1 MRILKNSLLT
11 ASLLVAMGGVTAFA
25 STPADLAIANK
36 DKIAEMLTANGTIN
50 PGASVLEIEEAVK
63 QYLKRKSHKIKD
75 DAVFNKQAQHE
86 HAKILKKIQFGANNN
101 NARAM
106 MFSTQTKRTD
116 KVLAVL
122 IDFPDLPWDDNQ
134 LTPDHT
140 GMYYDS
146 YDSTHYKNLLF
157 SPTGYDGPN
166 GENLIS
172 MSQYYESESG
182 NTYSV
187 DGEATRWYRASK
199 SANYYGKN
207 DAVTDND
214 MNAKELVREALAQL
228 ASDPTIDLSEYDI
241 EDRYDYDGDGD
252 YNEPDGLI
260 DHLMVFHAS
269 IGEEMGG
276 GVLGADAIWAHR
288 WNLSSPFVLEGT
300 TSSLPDRW
308 NGQYAAYDYT
318 IQPIDA
324 AAGICAHEYGHDLGL
339 PDEYDTNYSGK
350 GEPVSYWSIMSSG
363 SWAGI
368 IQGTEPTA
376 FSGYAKAF
384 LQASLEGRW
393 ADSET
398 MSLDALSN
406 KEEIVTLHQTTN
418 NDSRNQVRIDL
429 PLKNVTGVT
438 PFEGSAHYY
447 SDRGNNL
454 NTSMSMDLVIPAA
467 SNVTL
472 KFKAWFNIEVAYDF
486 ARILVNGTPIEGNIT
501 TMDDPEAMGLV
512 PAISGVSTGW
522 EDALFDL
529 TPWAGQTIKLSFDY
543 VTDGAVIEEGLY
555 IDTLELDVDGVIEA
569 IDNVESTP
577 KFALNGYSVND
588 GFHLAE
594 HYYLLQWR
602 NHDQV
607 DNGLNHITRMGQN
620 MSFEPGLL
628 IWYVDNSMTNNWVGD
643 HPGNGWLG
651 VVDAD
656 TNALTW
662 ATSGE
667 IAQTRYQVRDAAF
680 SLHSQD
686 IFSLTNKD
694 GDTLEDFHLDNTAL
708 FNDKEDY
715 SSAGAP
721 DSGRILTPYGI
732 TIEILDQAEDNAYGV
747 LRISTD
753 IADNMAP
760 KAEFEFEVNELM
772 VQFENDSEDDDGT
785 IERYEWDFGD
795 GAVSDKVNPTH
806 VYSEAGVYPV
816 TLTVTDNLGK
826 SHSQQQSVDVF
837 MPNQAPV
844 ADFDFF
850 NMGGLTFLWSTSYD
864 VDGDIVKTKWK
875 LPNGVKKKG
884 TFIIHYFQQ
893 KKNKVT
899 IIVKDNSGN
908 TSKKKQRIV
917 LH

>member
-1 MRILKNSLLT
+1 
-11 ASLLVAMGGVTAFA
+11 MGGVTVMA

-36 DKIAEMLTANGTIN
+36 DKIAEMLIANGTITADAN
-50 PGASVLEIEEAVK
+50 MVEIENAVD
-63 QYLKRKSHKIKD
+63 QYLKKKSRTLKD
-75 DAVFNKQAQHE
+75 DSFFNKQTKHE
-86 HAKILKKIQFGANNN
+86 HAKVLKKIQLGAKHKG
-101 NARAM
+101 AHAT
-106 MFSTQTKRTD
+106 MFAAAPTKRTD

-134 LTPDHT
+134 LTPEHT

-146 YDSTHYKNLLF
+146 YHSSHYQDLLF
-157 SPTGYDGPN
+157 SPTGYEGPN

-187 DGEATRWYRASK
+187 EGEATRWYRAAK

-207 DAVTDND
+207 DEVSDND

-228 ASDPTIDLSEYDI
+228 AADPTINLADYDI

-288 WNLSSPFVLEGT
+288 WNLSTPFVLEGT
-300 TSSLPDRW
+300 TSSLPNRW

-339 PDEYDTNYSGK
+339 PDEYDTNYTGK

-363 SWAGI
+363 SWAGT

-376 FSGYAKAF
+376 FSSYAKAF

-398 MSLDALSN
+398 MNLAALSE
-406 KEEIVTLHQTTN
+406 KEQIVTLHQTTN
-418 NDSRNQVRIDL
+418 NDSRNQVRIEL
-429 PLKNVTGVT
+429 PLKNVEGV
-438 PFEGSAHYY
+438 PPVEGSAHYY
-447 SDRGNNL
+447 SDRGNDL
-454 NTSMSMDLVIPAA
+454 NTSMLMDIDIPSA

-486 ARILVNGTPIEGNIT
+486 ARVLVNGEPIAGNIT
-501 TMDDPEAMGLV
+501 TMDDPEGMGLV
-512 PAISGVSTGW
+512 PAISGKSTGW
-522 EDALFDL
+522 QDALFDL
-529 TPWAGQTIKLSFDY
+529 TPWAGQTISLSFDY
-543 VTDGAVIEEGLY
+543 VTDGAIIEEGLY
-555 IDTLELDVDGVIEA
+555 VDAIELEVDGVVEA
-569 IDNVESTP
+569 IDNAESTP
-577 KFALNGYSVND
+577 KFALNGYRVND
-588 GFHLAE
+588 GFHQAE

-628 IWYVDNSMTNNWVGD
+628 IWYVDNSMTDNSVGN
-643 HPGNGWLG
+643 HPGEGWLG

-662 ATSGE
+662 AVSGE
-667 IAQTRYQVRDAAF
+667 IAQTRYQVRDATF
-680 SLHSQD
+680 SLHAQD
-686 IFSLTNKD
+686 IFNLTNKD
-694 GDTLEDFHLDNTAL
+694 GDALVDYHLDNTAL

-715 SSAGAP
+715 SSPGAP

-753 IADNMAP
+753 KADNIAP
-760 KAEFEFEVNELM
+760 EAEFEFDVNDLM
-772 VQFENDSEDDDGT
+772 VQFENGSEDDDGT
-785 IERYEWDFGD
+785 IEFYEWDFGD
-795 GAVSDKVNPTH
+795 GAVSDEVNPAH
-806 VYSEAGVYPV
+806 VYSEAGTYQV

-826 SHSQQQSVDVF
+826 SHSQQQSVEVF

-844 ADFDFF
+844 ADFGYF

-875 LPNGVKKKG
+875 LPNGVKKRG
-884 TFIIHYFQQ
+884 SFIIHYFH
-893 KKNKVT
+893 KKRNNVT

-908 TSKKKQRIV
+908 ISKKKQKIA